1 MEEIVV
7 VEEATELIVGLA
19 SLVHV
24 HKGHYMNEV
33 RLLIRDRIV
42 DPDSN
47 RLGVES
53 NRAYV

>member
-1 MEEIVV
+1 VEEIVV